1 MGPVRAW
8 RRTPLWLRLISAMLC
23 LVALGLTLTG
33 AFGVRLLRN
42 YLVDRVD
49 EQLADGVRQIEAARQ
64 QRPGRH
70 AGPQS
75 GDDLVVPSQFDVTI
89 LVADGAERDELAVGA
104 RPRSRPTSPT

>member
-1 MGPVRAW
+1 MGVVRAW

-49 EQLADGVRQIEAARQ
+49 EQLADGVHQIEA
-64 QRPGRH
+64 
-70 AGPQS
+70 S
-75 GDDLVVPSQFDVTI
+75 
-89 LVADGAERDELAVGA
+89 
-104 RPRSRPTSPT
+104 